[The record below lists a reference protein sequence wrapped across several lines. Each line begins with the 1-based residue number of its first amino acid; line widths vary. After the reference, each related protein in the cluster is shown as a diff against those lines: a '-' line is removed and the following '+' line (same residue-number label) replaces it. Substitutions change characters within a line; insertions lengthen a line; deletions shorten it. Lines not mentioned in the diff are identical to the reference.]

1 MRSKPLQYIGVL
13 LGSIL
18 FLSLVNLVQASDE
31 ARSPKDEA
39 ITSNVAGK
47 LKSDSL
53 LRVSN
58 LNVDTYKRE
67 VTLTGSV
74 PSQADLDRAS
84 QLSRSVN
91 GVKKVHNDLQ
101 IENLSFANTA
111 GVGMGT
117 NSDNDKTITSKVED
131 KLQTDSQ
138 LKGGMISVDTKDGEV
153 TLKGMVNSQ
162 ADVTRAAELAHYVDG
177 VKRVDNRLKTEK
189 SYSSSSSNNG
199 LSNSTCIIGEPWGP
213 SYC

>member
-1 MRSKPLQYIGVL
+1 MQSKPLQYIGVL
-13 LGSIL
+13 LASFL
-18 FLSLVNLVQASDE
+18 FLSFVNLVQASDE

-47 LKSDSL
+47 LTSDGL
-53 LRVSN
+53 LKVSN
-58 LNVDTYKRE
+58 LNVDTYKGE

-91 GVKKVHNDLQ
+91 GVKEVHNDLQ
-101 IENLSFANTA
+101 IENLSFTNTA
-111 GVGMGT
+111 GVGMMT
-117 NSDNDKTITSKVED
+117 NSDNDRAITSKVED
-131 KLQTDSQ
+131 KLQKDSQ

-162 ADVTRAAELAHYVDG
+162 ADVTRAAELARYVDG
-177 VKRVDNRLKTEK
+177 VTRVDNRLKTEK

-213 SYC
+213 SFC